1 LFLAPEPV
9 AVARGWAVDQ
19 LAADHSGRHARP
31 AVLAGRPGQGLA
43 DHGAIVCSCF
53 GIGVGQIAAAA
64 RAGCATVAAVGEVLQ
79 AGTNCGSC
87 RSEIK
92 GIIDAFRLQAAE

>member
-1 LFLAPEPV
+1 V
-9 AVARGWAVDQ
+9 
-19 LAADHSGRHARP
+19 
-31 AVLAGRPGQGLA
+31 
-43 DHGAIVCSCF
+43 
-53 GIGVGQIAAAA
+53 GVGQIAAAA